1 MKQYVIDELRIQDY
15 EKIRD
20 YLDNNFTPSDV
31 GGIYWIPIDQ
41 DILTNEQ
48 AEHTECQPFYF
59 AVDLEQN
66 LMACELLVR
75 SKSRMKCSCIGYATE
90 NQRNWFVRFI
100 DAMFERLEIIT

>member
-20 YLDNNFTPSDV
+20 YLDNNFTSSDV

-90 NQRNWFVRFI
+90 NQRNWFIRFI